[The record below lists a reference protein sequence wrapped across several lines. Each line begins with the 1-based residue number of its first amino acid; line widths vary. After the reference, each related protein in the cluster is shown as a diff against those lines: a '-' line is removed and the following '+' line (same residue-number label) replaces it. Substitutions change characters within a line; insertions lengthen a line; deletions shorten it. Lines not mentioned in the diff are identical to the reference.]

1 MARPTKHNVTYF
13 PHDCDMRND
22 LKINALR
29 RKFGHKGYSIWNM
42 LLELLGDSDYF
53 EYEWTDINIE
63 LLSADFNIDASELKE
78 IVDYLLFL
86 NLMQIEQNFITCNT
100 FTKRLE
106 SEVLSRR
113 KDYDSNNSLRKQLMS
128 TLTPLEDD
136 SENINGQSKGKESKE
151 NKNKENKKIE
161 EESKGEDMIRNESEV
176 DKTKLKDSELDVED
190 SSIKDEST
198 LRGKHNIAQKIIDTL
213 SSYNLTEKEYI
224 DAFEDL
230 KDMGGFDGISRILQW
245 TPEVTEKYINHINNI
260 MNSIFN
266 IEINK

>member
-22 LKINALR
+22 VKINALR
-29 RKFGHKGYSIWNM
+29 RKFGHKGYSFWNM
-42 LLELLGDSDYF
+42 ILEFLGDCEYF
-53 EYEWTDINIE
+53 EYEWTEFNKE
-63 LLSADFNIDASELKE
+63 LLSADFDLDVEEINE
-78 IVDYLLFL
+78 IVDYLLYL
-86 NLMQIEQNFITCNT
+86 NLIQIENNFITCDT

-128 TLTPLEDD
+128 TLTPLKDD
-136 SENINGQSKGKESKE
+136 SENINRQSKVKESKL
-151 NKNKENKKIE
+151 KENKE
-161 EESKGEDMIRNESEV
+161 EQREEKKTKGEDRIRNESEV
-176 DKTKLKDSELDVED
+176 DQTKPKGS
-190 SSIKDEST
+190 K
-198 LRGKHNIAQKIIDTL
+198 NIAQRIIDTL
-213 SSYNLTEKEYI
+213 SSHNLSESEYI
-224 DAFEDL
+224 NAFEDL
-230 KDMGGFDGISRILQW
+230 KDMGGFHGISRILQW

>member
-22 LKINALR
+22 LKIKSLR

-42 LLELLGDSDYF
+42 LLELLGDADYF

-63 LLSADFNIDASELKE
+63 LLSADFDIDVPELKE

-86 NLMQIEQNFITCNT
+86 NLIQIEQNFITCNT

-106 SEVLSRR
+106 SEVLVRR
-113 KDYDSNNSLRKQLMS
+113 KDYDSNNSLRKQLMTS
-128 TLTPLEDD
+128 LTPLEDD
-136 SENINGQSKGKESKE
+136 SENINRQSKVKESKV
-151 NKNKENKKIE
+151 KENKEEKRIE
-161 EESKGEDMIRNESEV
+161 KESKV
-176 DKTKLKDSELDVED
+176 DETKPKGN
-190 SSIKDEST
+190 K
-198 LRGKHNIAQKIIDTL
+198 NIAQKIIDTL
-213 SSYNLTEKEYI
+213 SSNNLSESEYI
-224 DAFEDL
+224 NAFEDL
-230 KDMGGFDGISRILQW
+230 KDMGGFHGISRILQW

-266 IEINK
+266 IEIMEK

>member
-22 LKINALR
+22 LKIKSLR

-42 LLELLGDSDYF
+42 LLELLGDADYF

-63 LLSADFNIDASELKE
+63 LLSADFDIDVPELKE

-86 NLMQIEQNFITCNT
+86 NLIQIEQNFITCNT

-106 SEVLSRR
+106 SEVLVRR
-113 KDYDSNNSLRKQLMS
+113 KDYDSNNSLRKQLMTS
-128 TLTPLEDD
+128 LTPLEDD
-136 SENINGQSKGKESKE
+136 SENINRQSKVKESKV
-151 NKNKENKKIE
+151 KENKEEKRIE
-161 EESKGEDMIRNESEV
+161 KESKV
-176 DKTKLKDSELDVED
+176 DETKPKGN
-190 SSIKDEST
+190 K
-198 LRGKHNIAQKIIDTL
+198 NIAQKIIDTL
-213 SSYNLTEKEYI
+213 SSNNLSESDYI
-224 DAFEDL
+224 NAFEDL
-230 KDMGGFDGISRILQW
+230 KDMGGFHGISRILQW

-266 IEINK
+266 IEIMEK